1 MCRANIINIV
11 VLLLKSARE
20 GEREKRPVHRRGLAR
35 KKTLHVL
42 RDQPPLLLLP
52 PASFRS
58 RFNKY
63 TNDRFFK
70 QVLMMIM
77 TGIAILSDYYSV
89 KIRDNVILIQCLD

>member
-42 RDQPPLLLLP
+42 GDQPPLLLLP

-58 RFNKY
+58 GFNKY
-63 TNDRFFK
+63 IDDKLK
-70 QVLMMIM
+70 QILMMIM
-77 TGIAILSDYYSV
+77 TGTAIRSDYYSV